1 VSAATQS
8 QLSRRVLH
16 DRVSSR
22 RRGQRGEGHLKLIIV
37 LAIFATIIYIGFKIV
52 PPYVN
57 NYQLQDTVETESRFF
72 AAHQRT
78 EQKAKDAVW
87 AEVQSLSIPM
97 NQDQIKVEVIGRT
110 AIVSV
115 SYSVTV
121 NVFGA
126 DVNLDFHPKSESPI
140 M

>member
-1 VSAATQS
+1 MPAPR
-8 QLSRRVLH
+8 SRR
-16 DRVSSR
+16 SSE
-22 RRGQRGEGHLKLIIV
+22 RGEGKFGLIIM
-37 LAIFATIIYIGFKIV
+37 LAIFGSIIYVGFKVV
-52 PPYVN
+52 PAYVD

-87 AEVQSLSIPM
+87 AEVQSLGIPIEK
-97 NQDQIKVEVIGRT
+97 DQIKVEVVGHT

-115 SYSVTV
+115 NYTVTV
-121 NVFGA
+121 NVFGS
-126 DVNLDFHPKSESPI
+126 DVNLNFNPRTESPI